1 MRGEPLLVA
10 VYGEVEGIKGNVV
23 LLRVTDFVFQ
33 IHCDSKTVQSLKAG
47 ERVRLHTHLEFNQD
61 GFTLYGFL
69 DEEKL
74 EVFEKITRVSKV
86 GHRTAL
92 KILSSVEP
100 DEFVYMIK
108 SGDIERLSQ
117 VPGIGRKT
125 AERLVSELKDEE
137 FSITFT
143 MNREYLDAVEALTV
157 LGFSRSEA
165 RDAVRRVFKP
175 NMNAEQ
181 IVKEA
186 LRLLSKKV

>member
-1 MRGEPLLVA
+1 MFAA
-10 VYGEVEGIKGNVV
+10 VYGEVEGIRGNIV
-23 LLRVTDFVFQ
+23 LLRVTDFVLE
-33 IHCDSKTVQSLKAG
+33 IHCDRRTAELLKTG
-47 ERVRLHTHLEFNQD
+47 ERVKLYTHLEFNQE

-69 DEEKL
+69 DQVKL
-74 EVFEKITRVSKV
+74 EVFEKITKVSKV
-86 GHRTAL
+86 GHKTAL

-125 AERLVSELKDEE
+125 AERLVSELKDQE
-137 FSITFT
+137 FSIAFT
-143 MNREYLDAVEALTV
+143 MNREYLDAIEALTV
-157 LGFSRSEA
+157 LGFPKSEI
-165 RDAVRRVFKP
+165 RDAVRRIFKP
-175 NMNAEQ
+175 NMNAEH

>member
-1 MRGEPLLVA
+1 LLVA

-74 EVFEKITRVSKV
+74 EVFEKITKVSKV

-143 MNREYLDAVEALTV
+143 MNKEYLDAVEALTV